1 MKKIIVI
8 CIAIL
13 ALVSAF
19 GATKITLFVIPPI
32 GAIPEGK
39 ILVIH
44 RLEKT
49 KFIDSPDAMCERLQG
64 GVSLL
69 CRGVAVATIANNSEI
84 LARLP
89 FSNFLYEISTGGK
102 NYER

>member
-13 ALVSAF
+13 ALLSAF
-19 GATKITLFVIPPI
+19 AATKITLFVIPPI
-32 GAIPEGK
+32 GALPEGV
-39 ILVIH
+39 ILVIY

-69 CRGVAVATIANNSEI
+69 CRGLAIATITNNNEI

-89 FSNFLYEISTGGK
+89 FSNFIYEISTNGK
-102 NYER
+102 TYER

>member
-1 MKKIIVI
+1 MKKIIII
-8 CIAIL
+8 CLAIL
-13 ALVSAF
+13 VLVSAV

-49 KFIDSPDAMCERLQG
+49 KFIDSPDAMCERIQG

-69 CRGVAVATIANNSEI
+69 CRGMAIAAIANNNEI

-89 FSNFLYEISTGGK
+89 YSSFLYGISTGG
-102 NYER
+102 NSYDR

>member
-1 MKKIIVI
+1 MKKIII
-8 CIAIL
+8 IAI
-13 ALVSAF
+13 AIIVSVTAF
-19 GATKITLFVIPPI
+19 GATQITLFVIPPI

-44 RLEKT
+44 KLEKT

-69 CRGVAVATIANNSEI
+69 CRGMSIAAITNNGEIVAQ
-84 LARLP
+84 LP
-89 FSNFLYEISTGGK
+89 YSNFLYEISTGG
-102 NYER
+102 NQYER

>member
-1 MKKIIVI
+1 MKKIIII
-8 CIAIL
+8 CLAIL
-13 ALVSAF
+13 VLVSAV

-49 KFIDSPDAMCERLQG
+49 KFIDSPDAMCERIQG

-69 CRGVAVATIANNSEI
+69 CRGMAIAAIANNNEI
-84 LARLP
+84 IVKLP
-89 FSNFLYEISTGGK
+89 YSSFLYEISTDGNK
-102 NYER
+102 YDR